1 MRCFGRKYYV
11 YRQGLRTLLPSIL
24 LFSTWLLYI
33 NLILLFR
40 KFATVFFFQ
49 MNGNQKFW
57 PYVIMDHSSEERLY
71 LGTQQNKKTFTDDRS
86 RANPRILVALETS
99 MFKIFVLLYVSYQNK
114 TINLDF
120 QFFAL
125 RIKFTS
131 SIWLQYLTI
140 RNSP

>member
-1 MRCFGRKYYV
+1 
-11 YRQGLRTLLPSIL
+11 
-24 LFSTWLLYI
+24 
-33 NLILLFR
+33 
-40 KFATVFFFQ
+40 
-49 MNGNQKFW
+49 
-57 PYVIMDHSSEERLY
+57 MDRGSEERLY